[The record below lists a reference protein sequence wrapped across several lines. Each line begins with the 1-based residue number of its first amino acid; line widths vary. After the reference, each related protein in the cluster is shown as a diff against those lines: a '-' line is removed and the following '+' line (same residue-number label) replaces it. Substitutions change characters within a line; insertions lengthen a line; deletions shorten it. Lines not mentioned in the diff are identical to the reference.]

1 MRTKK
6 TSKIYRT
13 GIKGLLINNDLCF
26 VENNI
31 SQLTQNFRLA
41 NKIKV
46 LLVFERY
53 QLPIKGLYICC
64 QECYAYSTLKNKLQS
79 TIIKKVYKPE
89 LWFLCSA
96 HRIIVLYICM
106 KFHENISNNF

>member
-13 GIKGLLINNDLCF
+13 GIKGLLINNDLRF
-26 VENNI
+26 VGNNI

-46 LLVFERY
+46 LPVFERY
-53 QLPIKGLYICC
+53 QLPIKELYFIPSS
-64 QECYAYSTLKNKLQS
+64 ESSAYLKQ
-79 TIIKKVYKPE
+79 IKCI
-89 LWFLCSA
+89 LSA
-96 HRIIVLYICM
+96 VKKYRI
-106 KFHENISNNF
+106 FFTSD

>member
-13 GIKGLLINNDLCF
+13 GIKGLLINNDLRF

-41 NKIKV
+41 NKV
-46 LLVFERY
+46 LPVFERY
-53 QLPIKGLYICC
+53 QLPIKELYLCR
-64 QECYAYSTLKNKLQS
+64 QKCYAYLTLKNK
-79 TIIKKVYKPE
+79 
-89 LWFLCSA
+89 
-96 HRIIVLYICM
+96 
-106 KFHENISNNF
+106 

>member
-6 TSKIYRT
+6 TSKLYRI
-13 GIKGLLINNDLCF
+13 GIKGLINNDLRF

-46 LLVFERY
+46 LPVFERY
-53 QLPIKGLYICC
+53 QLPIKELYLCR
-64 QECYAYSTLKNKLQS
+64 QECYAYLTLKNK
-79 TIIKKVYKPE
+79 
-89 LWFLCSA
+89 
-96 HRIIVLYICM
+96 
-106 KFHENISNNF
+106 

>member
-13 GIKGLLINNDLCF
+13 GIKGLLTKNDLSF

-41 NKIKV
+41 NEIKV
-46 LLVFERY
+46 LPVFQRY
-53 QLPIKGLYICC
+53 QLLIKELY
-64 QECYAYSTLKNKLQS
+64 LRGG
-79 TIIKKVYKPE
+79 IKK
-89 LWFLCSA
+89 F
-96 HRIIVLYICM
+96 
-106 KFHENISNNF
+106 

>member
-13 GIKGLLINNDLCF
+13 GIKGLLINNDLRF

-31 SQLTQNFRLA
+31 SQLTQNYRLA

-46 LLVFERY
+46 LPVFERY
-53 QLPIKGLYICC
+53 QLPINFFDLICC
-64 QECYAYSTLKNKLQS
+64 LTST
-79 TIIKKVYKPE
+79 V
-89 LWFLCSA
+89 
-96 HRIIVLYICM
+96 
-106 KFHENISNNF
+106 NIYGHVGTVS

>member
-13 GIKGLLINNDLCF
+13 GIKGLLINNDLRF

-31 SQLTQNFRLA
+31 SQLTQNFQLA
-41 NKIKV
+41 NKRKV

-53 QLPIKGLYICC
+53 QLPIKELYLCR
-64 QECYAYSTLKNKLQS
+64 QECYAYLALKNK
-79 TIIKKVYKPE
+79 
-89 LWFLCSA
+89 
-96 HRIIVLYICM
+96 
-106 KFHENISNNF
+106 

>member
-13 GIKGLLINNDLCF
+13 GIKGLLINNDLRF

-31 SQLTQNFRLA
+31 SQLTQNFRFA

-46 LLVFERY
+46 LPVFERY
-53 QLPIKGLYICC
+53 QLPIKELYLCR
-64 QECYAYSTLKNKLQS
+64 QECYAYFTLKNK
-79 TIIKKVYKPE
+79 
-89 LWFLCSA
+89 
-96 HRIIVLYICM
+96 
-106 KFHENISNNF
+106 

>member
-13 GIKGLLINNDLCF
+13 GRPIKGLLINNDLRF

-46 LLVFERY
+46 LPVFERY
-53 QLPIKGLYICC
+53 QLPIK
-64 QECYAYSTLKNKLQS
+64 
-79 TIIKKVYKPE
+79 
-89 LWFLCSA
+89 
-96 HRIIVLYICM
+96 
-106 KFHENISNNF
+106 

>member
-13 GIKGLLINNDLCF
+13 GIKGLLINNDLRFVLLINNDLRF

-46 LLVFERY
+46 LPVFERY
-53 QLPIKGLYICC
+53 QLPIQELYLCR
-64 QECYAYSTLKNKLQS
+64 QECYAYLTLKNK
-79 TIIKKVYKPE
+79 
-89 LWFLCSA
+89 
-96 HRIIVLYICM
+96 
-106 KFHENISNNF
+106 

>member
-13 GIKGLLINNDLCF
+13 GIKGLLINNDLRF
-26 VENNI
+26 VENNY

-46 LLVFERY
+46 FTSIRTVPVTNKRTLSMPPGMLCI
-53 QLPIKGLYICC
+53 LNIK
-64 QECYAYSTLKNKLQS
+64 E
-79 TIIKKVYKPE
+79 
-89 LWFLCSA
+89 
-96 HRIIVLYICM
+96 
-106 KFHENISNNF
+106 